1 MATQLAAPQSRLL
14 PAGAPSYD
22 PEITMRSKLRTALIT
37 IAVLVFGFGSAAAFV
52 PIGGA
57 VMGGGSVGV
66 ETRVKRV
73 AHPTGGIIFEIH
85 VRNGDHVEKGQILM
99 RLDDTVSG
107 ADAQLS
113 ELSVDQL
120 LAQRARLEA
129 ERLGAPSMSIPV
141 ELRRNDPG
149 ARKALADEQKLFA
162 IRQAEQ
168 SGMRAQLTARIA
180 QNEQQIASYRA
191 QIGAMRQQTALI
203 EPERKGVRDLWEK
216 DLVTINRL
224 NQLERTQVELQGQIA
239 STNANIAQ
247 TQARITEA
255 REQLIQLDQTRRSE
269 AGKDLAQVNAALN
282 QQQVRSVS
290 AGDIQERSV
299 IRAPY
304 SGTVD
309 KLAFATVGDVVK
321 PAETIMEIVPDDD
334 KLVVEAMVSPAD
346 IDQVRAGQPARIR
359 FSAFSA
365 TSTPEIPGRVA
376 IVAAERTDEERTGRS
391 YYAVRLEIDEA
402 ALSRQRRIQLKP
414 GMPAEVYIETGKRS
428 MLSYVSKP
436 LSDQLARSFN
446 DNN

>member
-1 MATQLAAPQSRLL
+1 MATRL
-14 PAGAPSYD
+14 PALSGQLVPYGGPSYD
-22 PEITMRSKLRTALIT
+22 PETTIRGKLRLALIA
-37 IAVLVFGFGSAAAFV
+37 IAVLVFGIGSAAAFV

-57 VMGGGSVGV
+57 VMGGGSVAV
-66 ETRVKRV
+66 ESRVKRV
-73 AHPTGGIIFEIH
+73 AHPTGGIISEIY
-85 VRNGDHVEKGQILM
+85 VKNGDHVEKGEILM

-129 ERLGAPSMSIPV
+129 ERLGASGMSIPA

-168 SGMRAQLTARIA
+168 AGIRAQLTARIA
-180 QNEQQIASYRA
+180 QNEQQIASYGA
-191 QIGAMRQQTALI
+191 QINAMRQQTALI

-216 DLVTINRL
+216 DLVTISRL
-224 NQLERTQVELQGQIA
+224 NQLERTQVDLQGQIA
-239 STNANIAQ
+239 ALNAQIAQ

-255 REQLIQLDQTRRSE
+255 REQLIQLGQTRRSE
-269 AGKDLAQVNAALN
+269 AGTQLAQVNAALN

-290 AGDIQERSV
+290 AGDVQERSV

-304 SGTVD
+304 AGTVD
-309 KLAFATVGDVVK
+309 KLAFATIGDVVR

-376 IVAAERTDEERTGRS
+376 VVAAERTDEERTGAS
-391 YYAVRLEIDEA
+391 YYQVRLEIDEA
-402 ALSRQRRIQLKP
+402 ALSQQRRIQLKP
-414 GMPAEVYIETGKRS
+414 GMPAEVYIETGNRS
-428 MLSYVSKP
+428 MLSYLTKP